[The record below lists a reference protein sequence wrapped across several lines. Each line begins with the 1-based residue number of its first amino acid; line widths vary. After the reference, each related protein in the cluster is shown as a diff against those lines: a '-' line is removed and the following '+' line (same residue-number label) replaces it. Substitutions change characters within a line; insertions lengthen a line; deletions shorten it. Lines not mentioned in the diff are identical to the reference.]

1 MDGGIKHILSLNL
14 HLLHQKCLI
23 GLTNWGIQTYLIL
36 CLDIKGL
43 ASLRADRYF
52 IKLQSNLEFI
62 LNILEFLMKVS
73 GFLDRRDD

>member
-14 HLLHQKCLI
+14 HLSHQKCLI
-23 GLTNWGIQTYLIL
+23 ELTNWGIQIYLIL

-43 ASLRADRYF
+43 ASLHVDRYF
-52 IKLQSNLEFI
+52 IILQSNSEFI

-73 GFLDRRDD
+73 GFSDRRDD